1 MKIVD
6 SLDPESWS
14 AFVLQHPK
22 GSVFHTREMFEVF
35 RKTRDYTPLLLAALD
50 HEGKILALL
59 VSVKVQ
65 TLPGVLA
72 ALSSRAILYAEPI
85 SCNSE
90 DGIAALQEI
99 VKEHDRRM
107 RHQVLFTE
115 VRPLY
120 QQSREKPV
128 LEACGYEHARYLNYV
143 TDLRKE
149 PDELIQRMT
158 KNARRD
164 IRKGQR
170 QGLTPE
176 DATSISGVDEVY
188 PLLQETFAHA
198 RVPLASKELFVNAMN
213 VLSPHSMI
221 RLFLVRLEGRPIAGS
236 IVLCHRETVFFWYAG
251 MARLKNICSME
262 VLYFE
267 MLQWGHSQQY
277 TTFDAGGAGWPD
289 KPYGVREF
297 KAKFGGELVDH
308 GRYRKIYSPLRF
320 AVAEKAYEMSRILWN
335 VSQSPES
342 EPASA

>member
-14 AFVLQHPK
+14 AFVLRHPK
-22 GSVFHTREMFEVF
+22 GSVFHTPEMFEVF
-35 RKTRDYTPLLLAALD
+35 RKTRHYTPLLLAALD
-50 HEGKILALL
+50 DDGKILALL
-59 VSVKVQ
+59 ISVKVQ
-65 TLPGVLA
+65 TLPGILA
-72 ALSSRAILYAEPI
+72 ALSSRAILFAEPI

-90 DGIAALQEI
+90 DGTAALQVI

-107 RHQVLFTE
+107 RHKVLFTE

-120 QQSREKPV
+120 QQSRERLA
-128 LEACGYEHARYLNYV
+128 LEACGYEHARYLNYIN
-143 TDLRKE
+143 DLRKGPE
-149 PDELIQRMT
+149 EMLQCMT

-164 IRKGQR
+164 VRKGQR

-188 PLLQETFAHA
+188 PLLQETFALA
-198 RVPLASKELFVNAMN
+198 RVPLASKELFVNALN
-213 VLSPHSMI
+213 VLSPRNMI
-221 RLFLVRLEGRPIAGS
+221 RLFVVRLEGRPVAGS

-267 MLQWGHSQQY
+267 MLQWGHTRQY

-297 KAKFGGELVDH
+297 KAKFGGELVDY
-308 GRYRKIYSPLRF
+308 GRYRKIYSPLKF
-320 AVAEKAYEMSRILWN
+320 AVAEKAYEVSRNLWN
-335 VSQSPES
+335 VRPES
-342 EPASA
+342 EPANA